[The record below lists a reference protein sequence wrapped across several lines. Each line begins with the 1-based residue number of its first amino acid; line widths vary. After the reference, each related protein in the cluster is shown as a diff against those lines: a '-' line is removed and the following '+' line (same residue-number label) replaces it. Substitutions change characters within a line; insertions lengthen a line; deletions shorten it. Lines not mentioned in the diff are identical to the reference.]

1 MLADSRF
8 VIPFAVA
15 GDLLHKSCVCGTPF
29 RWFRPELGLRFQH
42 VSTRDTGMP
51 GHVWKISTEVITWGS
66 PMYGGSSSRVE
77 HQLQGGALM
86 L

>member
-1 MLADSRF
+1 
-8 VIPFAVA
+8 
-15 GDLLHKSCVCGTPF
+15 
-29 RWFRPELGLRFQH
+29 
-42 VSTRDTGMP
+42 MP

-86 L
+86 LDSWTPGLVYFYVLGRVQTIDLAA